1 MGSIRESTGDTIVD
15 DLVGAGFQRGG
26 LLALAVAP
34 GIGLGVAVPG
44 RWSAAIATESPVEV
58 VRRIEDALRP
68 RWVLWGAEVSTL
80 VDADVRV
87 AKCWH
92 VVAVQ
97 RLLVGGWR
105 MDAARAWAQLHD
117 LSVDGLPVAAPVDLF
132 TDPDDGEPDQP
143 LRADEYLKPEWSAND
158 FDWTSERIVRWA
170 QLAAEAAMLQDQR
183 LGSLTDRPMAR
194 SVARS
199 ESAAELLC
207 AELAHDGLPMDRAA
221 AEAIVASFVGPRP
234 LTEADAQDQRRGTRR
249 RSPAPL
255 DEPELR
261 SA

>member
-34 GIGLGVAVPG
+34 GTGLGVAVPAG
-44 RWSAAIATESPVEV
+44 WSAAIATESPVEV

-132 TDPDDGEPDQP
+132 TDPDDSEPDQP
-143 LRADEYLKPEWSAND
+143 MRADGYLKPEWLAND
-158 FDWTSERIVRWA
+158 FDWTPERIVRWA

-183 LGSLTDRPMAR
+183 LGSSLIARWRGPSLVPSRLPSCCVPNSLTTVCPWTA
-194 SVARS
+194 
-199 ESAAELLC
+199 
-207 AELAHDGLPMDRAA
+207 
-221 AEAIVASFVGPRP
+221 PR
-234 LTEADAQDQRRGTRR
+234 RR
-249 RSPAPL
+249 RSWR
-255 DEPELR
+255 R
-261 SA
+261 SSGLVR